1 MLSHLNDT
9 RLFLLSSVP
18 AKDYQQFNSAKLAT
32 YNKVLRSCISFRE
45 DCVKSSKDIK
55 LTRCEAANQTVHE
68 LKNNMKWL
76 TYQLWPHTLCV
87 SELSSLMQSFSVLEK
102 YP

>member
-1 MLSHLNDT
+1 MSSRLNDS

-18 AKDYQQFNSAKLAT
+18 TKDDQQLNSAKLAT
-32 YNKVLRSCISFRE
+32 YNEVLRSYISFRE
-45 DCVKSSKDIK
+45 NCVRNSKDVTLAK
-55 LTRCEAANQTVHE
+55 REAANQTVHE
-68 LKNNMKWL
+68 LKNNMKGL

-87 SELSSLMQSFSVLEK
+87 SELLSLMQSFSLLEN